1 MRGEEVRGGGG
12 RGVEEEEEKAQGRV
26 TMELDHLQS
35 VTHSDLVE
43 MYVIVKA
50 INNQL

>member
-1 MRGEEVRGGGG
+1 MRGGGGG
-12 RGVEEEEEKAQGRV
+12 RGVEEEEEEEEKAQGRV

-43 MYVIVKA
+43 MYAIVKA